1 MSRQW
6 MYDDRC
12 SPEFINGV
20 HTFLLAAEANKRA
33 DGFMPCPC
41 AGCKNGHNYS
51 TSRTIH
57 VHLFESG
64 FMPHYNVWT
73 KHGERGVMMEDNE
86 EEKDD
91 DSYPGHGFP
100 EYDDTTMGEEA
111 EPVMREEAEPAMR
124 EEAEEEASDEPVD
137 DLGRAIA
144 DAKRNCASD
153 LEKKKLQRMLED
165 HKKLLY
171 PNCVGD
177 KKKLGTTLE
186 LLQWKAEN
194 GVSDKGFGKLL
205 VMIKNMLPKDNELPE
220 STYEAKKV
228 VCPLGLEVQ
237 KIHACPNDCILYRG
251 EYEDLNACPV
261 CGALRY
267 KISRDDPGDVEG
279 ERPRKKIP
287 AKVMWYAPII
297 PRLKRL
303 FQNKEHAK
311 AMRWHREDR
320 KKDGKL
326 RVPADGSQWR
336 KIERKY
342 GKEFAD
348 DARNKNVYL
357 GHRRFLPSRHPV
369 RKKGKHFKGEADHR
383 TKPRHRT
390 GADVH
395 DMVKDLK
402 VVFGKGPGGQPVPN
416 DADGRAP
423 MWKKKSI
430 FWDLPYWKDLEVRSA
445 IDVMHVTKNLCV
457 TLLGFLGVYGKT
469 KDTPEAREDQQR
481 MHGKDG

>member
-20 HTFLLAAEANKRA
+20 RTFLLAAEANKWA
-33 DGFMPCPC
+33 DGFIPCPC
-41 AGCKNGHNYS
+41 VGCKNCHNYS

-64 FMPHYNVWT
+64 FMPHYNVWN
-73 KHGERGVMMEDNE
+73 KHGDRGVMMEDNE
-86 EEKDD
+86 EEEDD

-100 EYDDTTMGEEA
+100 EYDDTTM
-111 EPVMREEAEPAMR
+111 REEDD
-124 EEAEEEASDEPVD
+124 EEEASDEPID

-153 LEKKKLQRMLED
+153 LENKKLQRMLED
-165 HKKLLY
+165 KKKLLY

-220 STYEAKKV
+220 STYESKKV

-267 KISRDDPGDVEG
+267 KVNRDNPGDVEG

-303 FQNKEHAK
+303 FQSKEHAK

-320 KKDGKL
+320 KKDRKL
-326 RVPADGSQWR
+326 RVPTDGSQWR

-357 GHRRFLPSRHPV
+357 GHHRFLPRRHPV
-369 RKKGKHFKGEADHR
+369 RKKGKHFKGEADHW

-402 VVFGKGPGGQPVPN
+402 VIFGKGPDGQPIPN
-416 DADGRAP
+416 DANGRAP
-423 MWKKKSI
+423 MRKKKSI
-430 FWDLPYWKDLEVRSA
+430 FWDLPYWKDLEVHSA

-457 TLLGFLGVYGKT
+457 TLLGFLVVYGKT

-481 MHGKDG
+481 IHRKDD